1 MKQYD
6 YMYKVVCCIAAQ
18 EGEIM
23 GGKGKSQRLSMIRS
37 TDMVRITK
45 SEHLLEQ
52 TPGLQIGVN
61 LSLGFIICMMK
72 TVLTPNL

>member
-1 MKQYD
+1 
-6 YMYKVVCCIAAQ
+6 
-18 EGEIM
+18 M
-23 GGKGKSQRLSMIRS
+23 GGMGKSQRLSMIRN
-37 TDMVRITK
+37 TDTVRITK

-52 TPGLQIGVN
+52 TPGLRIGVS